1 MQGHSA
7 QKKTKKQKQKTC
19 LIISEDMYSAPQG
32 VAAAVRLPEELAG
45 WFQVPNSA
53 PHVTLMIAEGY
64 ESHHL
69 GPMVRCALQVREWLP
84 NRNKYIHIS
93 DDKQYSRI
101 SIKTGDKAVTDKVLV
116 DGTTPTQMAV
126 TEEHAQFHHSYGQ
139 HIKQT

>member
-1 MQGHSA
+1 
-7 QKKTKKQKQKTC
+7 
-19 LIISEDMYSAPQG
+19 MYSAPQG

-69 GPMVRCALQVREWLP
+69 GPMVGCALQVRERLP
-84 NRNKYIHIS
+84 NKNKYIHIS
-93 DDKQYSRI
+93 DDKQYIRI
-101 SIKTGDKAVTDKVLV
+101 STKTGDKAVTDKVLV